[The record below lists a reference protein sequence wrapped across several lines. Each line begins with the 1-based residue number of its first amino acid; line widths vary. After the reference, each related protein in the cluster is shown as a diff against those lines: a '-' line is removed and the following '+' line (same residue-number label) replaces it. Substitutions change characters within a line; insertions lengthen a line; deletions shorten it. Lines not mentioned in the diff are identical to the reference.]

1 MHRFLTAFLV
11 LSTLAMTQN
20 VVAGTPSLLPERSE
34 QSIVGLAQAGMGGAS
49 DLQVASMVG
58 GQIPTAG
65 TMLLLVTGLAGL
77 SAVGERSR
85 VRRTPARPVSRES
98 HPGAQR
104 GILA

>member
-20 VVAGTPSLLPERSE
+20 VVAGTPTLRPGSEEGAVVAMARLGERGAGELRTPSL
-34 QSIVGLAQAGMGGAS
+34 I
-49 DLQVASMVG
+49 G
-58 GQIPTAG
+58 GQIPSAG

-77 SAVGERSR
+77 SAASDRSR
-85 VRRTPARPVSRES
+85 RRRPIAGRRAVESRTPAE
-98 HPGAQR
+98 H